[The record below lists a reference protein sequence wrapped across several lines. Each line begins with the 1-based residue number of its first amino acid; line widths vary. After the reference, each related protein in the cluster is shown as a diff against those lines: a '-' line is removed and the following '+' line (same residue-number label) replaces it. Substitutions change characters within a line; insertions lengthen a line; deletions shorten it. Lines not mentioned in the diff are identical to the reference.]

1 MRIFPRFLMTILF
14 GFTMAFLLHGQEP
27 VVSASNTEALFRS
40 SNPTLRANKMVVY
53 GIYRDLLEAG
63 HWELAD
69 KYLTERYLQHNPNA
83 ASGRAGV
90 VAYFTQVLKVKPKP
104 ISRTLKSE
112 IVAVIAEKDLVTVLS
127 ASHLKD
133 KNGAPYTTTWFDT
146 WRIKDGKA
154 DEHWDSALKQ

>member
-1 MRIFPRFLMTILF
+1 MRVFPRFLITVAVGL
-14 GFTMAFLLHGQEP
+14 TMACMLHGQEP
-27 VVSASNTEALFRS
+27 VVSASNTDALFKS
-40 SNPTLRANKMVVY
+40 SDPTLQANKMVVY

-69 KYLTERYLQHNPNA
+69 KYLTERYIQHNPNA

-90 VAYFTQVLKVKPKP
+90 VAFFTQVLKVKPKP
-104 ISRTLKSE
+104 IAKTVQSE
-112 IVAVIAEKDLVTVLS
+112 IVAVIAEGDLVTVLT

-133 KNGAPYTTTWFDT
+133 KDGAAYTTAWFDC